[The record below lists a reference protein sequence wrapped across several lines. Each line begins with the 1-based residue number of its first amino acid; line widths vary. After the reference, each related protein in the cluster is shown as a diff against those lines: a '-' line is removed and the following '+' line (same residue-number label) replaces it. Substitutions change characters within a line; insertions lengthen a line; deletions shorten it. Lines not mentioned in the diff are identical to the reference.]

1 MSQKY
6 RKDLTPNITFQ
17 PNEIFLRNDW
27 AVINADAN
35 AIGADSSTF
44 KITDAKLYYQLLLYQ
59 QKTVRDYKNY

>member
-44 KITDAKLYYQLLLYQ
+44 KITDAELYVPIVTLSAEDSTKL
-59 QKTVRDYKNY
+59 